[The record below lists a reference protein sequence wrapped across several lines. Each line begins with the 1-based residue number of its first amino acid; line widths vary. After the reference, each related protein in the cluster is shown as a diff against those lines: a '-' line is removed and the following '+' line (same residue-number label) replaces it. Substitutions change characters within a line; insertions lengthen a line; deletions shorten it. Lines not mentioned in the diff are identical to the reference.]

1 MEKIDKPPFASQKPV
16 LDQKRGMGTDGMGEV
31 KRVSDQPADPHAAKN
46 AAGQFMGGHKDLGS
60 QIPVK
65 K

>member
-1 MEKIDKPPFASQKPV
+1 MDKVGMPFSNSKPV
-16 LDQKRGMGTDGMGEV
+16 LDQKRGMSIDGMQPV
-31 KRVSDQPADPHAAKN
+31 KRVSDEKSDPNEGRTK
-46 AAGQFMGGHKDLGS
+46 AGQFVGGSKDLGS